1 MAVIRNAERL
11 CGGHSMGSLIAIKK
25 ISSLDGRPIPNEIF
39 NSINKRYGNFKK
51 VKWKFKALVSKCENK
66 TCKSNVISNHNT
78 QQLATP
84 IDTQ

>member
-39 NSINKRYGNFKK
+39 NSIHKRYGNFKK
-51 VKWKFKALVSKCENK
+51 VK
-66 TCKSNVISNHNT
+66 
-78 QQLATP
+78 
-84 IDTQ
+84 